1 MITMKNTTT
10 GVFVLVWNPTIHTF
24 WTLYI

>member
-1 MITMKNTTT
+1 MTTMKNTTT
-10 GVFVLVWNPTIHTF
+10 GVFVLVRNPKIHTF

>member
-10 GVFVLVWNPTIHTF
+10 DVFVLVRNPTIHTF
-24 WTLYI
+24 WTLHI

>member
-1 MITMKNTTT
+1 MITMKNATTD
-10 GVFVLVWNPTIHTF
+10 VFVLFRNPTIHTF